1 LRTQAGGYESPQ
13 KSEAYYRGFTKL
25 PILLGMEDF
34 RPCFLVVA
42 LYQGNY
48 LAIIMSLVTGAVHVD
63 LTYGNFAEV

>member
-1 LRTQAGGYESPQ
+1 VIRSRAPTRTRARTSLILRE
-13 KSEAYYRGFTKL
+13 R
-25 PILLGMEDF
+25 
-34 RPCFLVVA
+34 VVA